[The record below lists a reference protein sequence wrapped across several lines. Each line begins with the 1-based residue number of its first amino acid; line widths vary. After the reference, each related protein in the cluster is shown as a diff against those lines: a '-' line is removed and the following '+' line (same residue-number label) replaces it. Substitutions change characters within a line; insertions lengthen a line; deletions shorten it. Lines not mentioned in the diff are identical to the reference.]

1 MSFEEKQPYI
11 FLSLVLNPFD
21 IFVAVSFSLPNELPS
36 LNEREGIDVNSI
48 LFIDSI
54 SYSSTRELILNRMSL

>member
-21 IFVAVSFSLPNELPS
+21 IFVTVFLPNELPS

-54 SYSSTRELILNRMSL
+54 NYSSTWELILNRMSL